1 MTGNYI
7 GNNPNGLDIVLSDDY
22 KTNNTKIFAST
33 ACVNNAVNEMHAYL
47 PLGHFF
53 LHPFPTPPD
62 GCLVVNGSE
71 YNRELYK
78 DLFADAVRKNYVKP
92 ESEWQS
98 IASENGGYC
107 PWYSDGDG
115 TTTFRTPKF
124 APYQKIALASGDAG
138 KYITEG
144 LPNITGGAPI
154 NSTPLCDISQ
164 VVGYPIPDDS
174 AIYAALSATGG
185 DFAATG
191 SNAGMFGLSFDASR
205 SNPIYGNSDHV
216 IPESHEWI
224 VCVVAFGKATN
235 VGSVDVANV
244 IRVVDQVQ
252 AEVSNVMSAIDQVQ
266 ADVATKLDNDTIRVI
281 ETWKSD
287 DGTSW
292 YRKYSDG
299 FIEQGGNSQIDENAD
314 KDITLSYPFS
324 STVYQVIVTNTSG
337 GGRNDTEGYIFVKTK
352 YTSSIKFSASYL
364 NPNTSSFNWYACGY

>member
-1 MTGNYI
+1 MSGNYI
-7 GNNPNGLDIVLSDDY
+7 GNNPNGTDYILSDDY
-22 KTNNTKIFAST
+22 RTNNTKLFAST
-33 ACVNNAVNEMHAYL
+33 ACVNNAVNEIKGTAFL

-78 DLFADAVRKNYVKP
+78 DLFADAVRKKYVKP
-92 ESEWQS
+92 ESEWQQ

-115 TTTFRTPKF
+115 STTFRTPKF

-138 KYITEG
+138 KYHEAG
-144 LPNITGGAPI
+144 LPNILGSISTG
-154 NSTPLCDISQ
+154 DI
-164 VVGYPIPDDS
+164 Y
-174 AIYAALSATGG
+174 GG
-185 DFAATG
+185 DFFTSSSGSFLNVLEPSGWRANTLQSTITG
-191 SNAGMFGLSFDASR
+191 ASSQVNFDASR
-205 SNPIYGNSDHV
+205 SSSIYGNSITV
-216 IPESHEWI
+216 QPESHDWI
-224 VCVVAFGKATN
+224 VCVVAFGTATN

-252 AEVSNVMSAIDQVQ
+252 ATVGQVQ
-266 ADVATKLDNDTIRVI
+266 ADVATKLEDSTVHITD
-281 ETWKSD
+281 TWKSD

-299 FIEQGGNSQIDENAD
+299 FIEQGGNSQIDENTD

-324 STVYQVIVTNTSG
+324 STVYQVVVTNTSG
-337 GGRNDTEGYIFVKTK
+337 GGRGDTEGYIFVKNK

>member
-1 MTGNYI
+1 MSGNYI
-7 GNNPNGLDIVLSDDY
+7 GNNPNGTDYVLSDDY
-22 KTNNTKIFAST
+22 RTNNTKLFAST
-33 ACVNNAVNEMHAYL
+33 ACVNNAVNEIKGAAYL

-98 IASENGGYC
+98 IASANNGYC

-115 TTTFRTPKF
+115 STTFRTPKF
-124 APYQKIALASGDAG
+124 APYQKLALASGDAG
-138 KYITEG
+138 KYYEAG
-144 LPNITGGAPI
+144 LPNIEGSFINVQNTDKNVATGAF
-154 NSTPLCDISQ
+154 
-164 VVGYPIPDDS
+164 DDS
-174 AIYAALSATGG
+174 RLVFGYSVG
-185 DFAATG
+185 G
-191 SNAGMFGLSFDASR
+191 SNSVYSGGVSFDASL
-205 SNPIYGNSDHV
+205 SNPIYGNSTTV
-216 IPESHEWI
+216 QPESNDWI

-244 IRVVDQVQ
+244 ICVVDQVQ

-299 FIEQGGNSQIDENAD
+299 FIEQGGNSQIDENSD
-314 KDITLSYPFS
+314 KTITLSYPFS

-337 GGRNDTEGYIFVKTK
+337 GGRSDTEGYIFVKTK